1 MDGTMNSSFRTAF
14 RVLVLSLF
22 IPLTAVVLA
31 ELLPGTF
38 ANPVLADRTT
48 TVSRL
53 TAQAPP
59 RGTQPTGADIARSNA
74 NGNRSTAPDIAT
86 TDQNPRAV
94 TPSGTIPAR
103 TVSRSNVAP
112 TPWSPDELQPKVI
125 PAPRHDNGQPRSG
138 RKPAVLLQPIE
149 DDAVDADAA
158 YPRLGSHLN
167 RLQRSLDLLAQN
179 QNTSQQINQATQ
191 LLQQLQNQN
200 KLSQLEA
207 EIKDLKAQAAPVQPQ
222 INPPPAVDA
231 NPASTTGSTSDP
243 SNPATSTDESA
254 DNAKPTIKNAS
265 EVPETDDMLFDDL
278 RAPKAAG
285 AEAGPA
291 VKPIIT
297 KGRPT
302 TDGEERFTLQLRDAE
317 ISTVLEMLGEF
328 SGINIL
334 AGKDVVGRVTFN
346 LHDVTIDEALDAIL
360 KVGNYT
366 YTKEGNF
373 IYVTSTLAAEA
384 KAKLARKIIVKVYR
398 PYYISAADFRV
409 LVQPIMTPSIGK
421 ISVTTPN
428 QTGIPSGADQ
438 AGGDSLTQR
447 DAILVQ
453 DYPEVIQEIDNILK
467 EMDIPPTQVVIDAV
481 VLSVKLN
488 DSLKLGVNFALLNRN
503 GNQLVTSGNGQTLN
517 STTGIPG
524 GATNSIVPA
533 MGEFIANTSGL
544 KYGFI
549 RGDISLFIN
558 ALESIADTNLVANPQ
573 LIVLNKQRAELI
585 IGERLSYKTLAF
597 NGTQTAENVN
607 FLDAGTKLRIRP
619 FIAPDGLV
627 RMELHPERSSATIN
641 ATTQLP
647 NLSTTEVTTNVMVK
661 DGTTVVI
668 GGLIEEQVDE
678 QYDRVPFLGGLPLIG
693 PVFRNKTESTVRNE
707 LIVLITPRI
716 VRVPNDDAGGFI
728 EHAEGVERHDYFRDK
743 LEAVNRRNLART
755 QFEKAQDCYEHG
767 DYERAWHHINDC
779 LAHSKNDRRALQLKK
794 QIEQVRRPRFWP
806 WNRSAAPPVEPP
818 PLEPPPAPSSLENQY
833 DEPIS
838 LPGAS
843 IKPATQAAAP
853 FVSRPQPKRLTARA
867 IR

>member
-1 MDGTMNSSFRTAF
+1 MNASFRTAF
-14 RVLVLSLF
+14 RVLVLSLI

-31 ELLPGTF
+31 ELVPGTF
-38 ANPVLADRTT
+38 AGHVLAGKA
-48 TVSRL
+48 VAPAGRL
-53 TAQAPP
+53 AQAPR
-59 RGTQPTGADIARSNA
+59 RGVGQPAPVEAASSVAVVNDGAEI
-74 NGNRSTAPDIAT
+74 GTAAKDERPSAT
-86 TDQNPRAV
+86 SAGLPT
-94 TPSGTIPAR
+94 R
-103 TVSRSNVAP
+103 TVSRTTNAPAPAPWTPGDLLPNADPPPMPGDQRSRPKRQPPVMLQAIEDEPADDVAP
-112 TPWSPDELQPKVI
+112 NP
-125 PAPRHDNGQPRSG
+125 N
-138 RKPAVLLQPIE
+138 
-149 DDAVDADAA
+149 
-158 YPRLGSHLN
+158 LGSHFN

-191 LLQQLQNQN
+191 LLQQLQNQT

-207 EIKDLKAQAAPVQPQ
+207 EIKDLKSQAAPVQPQ
-222 INPPPAVDA
+222 INPAPAPVATDPNLPVWPAPGSEPA
-231 NPASTTGSTSDP
+231 NPVAAP
-243 SNPATSTDESA
+243 AQNPDDTNKARRDATEAPES
-254 DNAKPTIKNAS
+254 
-265 EVPETDDMLFDDL
+265 DDMLFEDL
-278 RAPKAAG
+278 KPPLE
-285 AEAGPA
+285 AESEKGPA
-291 VKPIIT
+291 VKPLIT
-297 KGRPT
+297 KGRPKN
-302 TDGEERFTLQLRDAE
+302 DGEERFTLQLRDAE
-317 ISTVLEMLGEF
+317 IGTVLEMLGEF
-328 SGINIL
+328 SGINVL
-334 AGKDVVGRVTFN
+334 AGRDVVGKVSFN

-373 IYVTSTLAAEA
+373 IYVTSNLAAEA
-384 KAKLARKIIVKVYR
+384 KARLARKIVSKLYR
-398 PYYISAADFRV
+398 PSYISAADFRV
-409 LVQPIMTPSIGK
+409 LATPLLTPGGIGR
-421 ISVTTPN
+421 ISVTTPS

-438 AGGDSLTQR
+438 AGGDSLTQG

-453 DYPEVIQEIDNILK
+453 DYPEVIQEIDNVLK
-467 EMDIPPTQVVIDAV
+467 EMDVPPTQVVIDAI

-517 STTGIPG
+517 STTGLPG
-524 GATNSIVPA
+524 GAVNSIVPA

-549 RGDISLFIN
+549 RGDVSLFIN

-627 RMELHPERSSATIN
+627 RMELHPERSSASIN
-641 ATTQLP
+641 AQTQLP
-647 NLSTTEVTTNVMVK
+647 NLTTTEVTTNVMVR

-668 GGLIEEQVDE
+668 GGLIEEQTDE
-678 QYDRVPFLGGLPLIG
+678 QIERIPFLGGLPLIG

-716 VRVPNDDAGGFI
+716 VTEPNDDASGFV
-728 EHAEGVERHDYFRDK
+728 EKVEGQERHDHFRDN
-743 LEAVNRRNLART
+743 LEVINRRNMARL
-755 QFEKAQDCYEHG
+755 QFEMAQDCYEHG
-767 DYERAWHHINDC
+767 DYEKAWHHINDC

-806 WNRSAAPPVEPP
+806 WTRPAASPI
-818 PLEPPPAPSSLENQY
+818 EPPPAPSSLENEY

-843 IKPATQAAAP
+843 IKPKTKAGAP
-853 FVSRPQPKRLTARA
+853 FVSRPQPKRFTARA
-867 IR
+867 SR

>member
-1 MDGTMNSSFRTAF
+1 MPGDNRRRTNRQSPVMLQAIEDESSGSESGQGH
-14 RVLVLSLF
+14 L
-22 IPLTAVVLA
+22 
-31 ELLPGTF
+31 
-38 ANPVLADRTT
+38 
-48 TVSRL
+48 
-53 TAQAPP
+53 
-59 RGTQPTGADIARSNA
+59 GTQF
-74 NGNRSTAPDIAT
+74 
-86 TDQNPRAV
+86 
-94 TPSGTIPAR
+94 
-103 TVSRSNVAP
+103 
-112 TPWSPDELQPKVI
+112 
-125 PAPRHDNGQPRSG
+125 
-138 RKPAVLLQPIE
+138 
-149 DDAVDADAA
+149 
-158 YPRLGSHLN
+158 N

-191 LLQQLQNQN
+191 LLQQLQNQT
-200 KLSQLEA
+200 KLSQLET
-207 EIKDLKAQAAPVQPQ
+207 EIKELKAQSAPAPGESTPAPAAATPSLPVQPG
-222 INPPPAVDA
+222 PE
-231 NPASTTGSTSDP
+231 
-243 SNPATSTDESA
+243 SNATDPATATEKA
-254 DNAKPTIKNAS
+254 P
-265 EVPETDDMLFDDL
+265 EVPGKTKPDAKDTRDGDNVPADELA
-278 RAPKAAG
+278 APK
-285 AEAGPA
+285 EPDSEKTPA

-297 KGRPT
+297 KGRPNN
-302 TDGEERFTLQLRDAE
+302 DGDERFTLQLRDAE
-317 ISTVLEMLGEF
+317 IGTVLEMLGEF
-328 SGINIL
+328 SGSNIL
-334 AGKDVVGRVTFN
+334 SGKDVVGKVTFN

-360 KVGNYT
+360 RVGNYT

-373 IYVTSTLAAEA
+373 IFVTSSLAAEA
-384 KAKLARKIIVKVYR
+384 KAKLARKIVSKLYR

-409 LVQPIMTPSIGK
+409 LATPLLTPGGIGR

-428 QTGIPSGADQ
+428 QIGIPSGADQ
-438 AGGDSLTQR
+438 AGGDSLTQG

-453 DYPEVIQEIDNILK
+453 DYPEVITEIDRVLK
-467 EMDIPPTQVVIDAV
+467 EMDVPPSQVVIDAV

-503 GNQLVTSGNGQTLN
+503 GNQLVTMGNGQTLN
-517 STTGIPG
+517 NTTGIPG

-549 RGDISLFIN
+549 RGDISLFIQ

-647 NLSTTEVTTNVMVK
+647 NLSTTEVTTNVMVR
-661 DGTTVVI
+661 DNTTVVI

-678 QYDRVPFLGGLPLIG
+678 QIDRVPILGGLPLIG

-716 VRVPNDDAGGFI
+716 VTVPSDDTDGMI
-728 EHAEGVERHDYFRDK
+728 EKVEGHERHEHFRDN
-743 LEAVNRRNLART
+743 LEDFNRRNLAQR
-755 QFEKAQDCYEHG
+755 QYEIARDCYEHG

-779 LAHSKNDRRALQLKK
+779 LAHSKNDRRALQLRK
-794 QIEQVRRPRFWP
+794 QIDQARRPRFWAWARP
-806 WNRSAAPPVEPP
+806 AHATVESAPTM
-818 PLEPPPAPSSLENQY
+818 EPPPAPAAPIESPATPKKLETDY
-833 DEPIS
+833 DDPVS

-843 IKPATQAAAP
+843 IKPQTRAAAP
-853 FVSRPQPKRLTARA
+853 FVSRPRPKRLTAHATR
-867 IR
+867 